1 VTEDIR
7 SVAGQGPRDTL
18 VRGNPRGVR
27 WAIAAAVALAA
38 CANNTDPRWQLRHDR
53 IVAIRT
59 TPSHVPAGQTAV
71 IDALVTSVDGGPA
84 VQAPTAVTQAATVP
98 ALAGAISTDG
108 HGGWQ
113 VTAPD
118 AAALDAAR
126 AALAL
131 APGAPVPLELS
142 LRFAVGSESLTA
154 TKRAWFGDAL
164 DNPTVGPITVAG
176 APPPGAITVPFD
188 TDVPLAIDQPAADR
202 VNWLTSCGSLN
213 DDDNE
218 HSVLLH
224 VNPDDPTA
232 GQLVVTVRDP
242 GDGVAWQI
250 WTMTSATAK

>member
-1 VTEDIR
+1 M
-7 SVAGQGPRDTL
+7 
-18 VRGNPRGVR
+18 R
-27 WAIAAAVALAA
+27 WAILVAVALAA
-38 CANNTDPRWQLRHDR
+38 CTNDTDPRWQLRHDR

-84 VQAPTAVTQAATVP
+84 VQAPSAATATG
-98 ALAGAISTDG
+98 ALAGAVAPDG
-108 HGGWQ
+108 QGGWQ

-131 APGAPVPLELS
+131 APGAPVPLEMS
-142 LRFAVGSESLTA
+142 LRFEVGGETLTA
-154 TKRAWFGDAL
+154 TKRAWFGDAQ
-164 DNPTVGPITVAG
+164 DNPTVGPITVDG
-176 APPPGAITVPFD
+176 AAPAAAIAVPFD
-188 TDVPLAIDQPAADR
+188 ADVALAIDQPAADR

-213 DDDNE
+213 NDDNE
-218 HSVLLH
+218 HAALLH
-224 VNPDDPTA
+224 VNPDDVTA

-250 WTMTSATAK
+250 WTMTSVAPARTD

>member
-1 VTEDIR
+1 MKPAV
-7 SVAGQGPRDTL
+7 G
-18 VRGNPRGVR
+18 
-27 WAIAAAVALAA
+27 WAIAAAVAASAA
-38 CANNTDPRWQLRHDR
+38 CANDTDPRWQLRHDR

-59 TPSHVPAGQTAV
+59 TPSHVPAGQTAT

-84 VQAPTAVTQAATVP
+84 VQAPSAVTAMGVP
-98 ALAGAISTDG
+98 GLASAVAPDG

-126 AALAL
+126 TALSL

-142 LRFAVGSESLTA
+142 LRFEVGGETLTA
-154 TKRAWFGDAL
+154 TKRAWFGDAQ
-164 DNPTVGPITVAG
+164 DNPSVGPITVDG
-176 APPPGAITVPFD
+176 AAPAAAITVPFD
-188 TDVPLAIDQPAADR
+188 TDVALAIDQPAADR

-224 VNPDDPTA
+224 VKPDDAPA

-250 WTMTSATAK
+250 WTMTSTAGTAATARIDQVGKGPQ